1 MSDKDKKVDELLK
14 HNYDGIEEYDNDLP
28 LWWQWLFWGT
38 AIFGVI
44 YVLYYHVGPGMNQEE
59 VLALEMETAA
69 KKKAWAEGSA
79 EQEVDQEAEL
89 LAMVGDQDRIESGK
103 KLFQG
108 KCMACHGMYG
118 EGLVGPNLT
127 DNYWK
132 HGGTLKEIKS
142 TIENGVVEKG
152 MLAWKASLSA
162 DDIEDVVVYVWS
174 LNGTNPPNAKPQE
187 GTLVER
193 K

>member
-1 MSDKDKKVDELLK
+1 MSDKDKKVDEVLD

-44 YVLYYHVGPGMNQEE
+44 YVLYYHVGPGLNQEE
-59 VLALEMETAA
+59 TLALEVMEAE
-69 KKKAWAEGSA
+69 KVKAWEEGST
-79 EQEVDQEAEL
+79 EKEENQEAEL
-89 LAMVGDQDRIESGK
+89 LAMVSDQERVSAGK
-103 KLFQG
+103 KIFQA
-108 KCMACHGMYG
+108 KCMACHGMNA

-127 DNYWK
+127 DNYWI
-132 HGGTLKEIKS
+132 HGGTLKEIKY
-142 TIENGVVEKG
+142 TIENGVVAKG
-152 MLAWKASLSA
+152 MLAWKTMMSA
-162 DDIEDVVVYVWS
+162 DEIEDVVVYVWS